1 MSETLLQSDAQQ
13 QEAFGDIASSIATR
27 EEVAPQA
34 TIEVEKKAPTE
45 VQSSLKENIET
56 TKEET
61 PNPIAEVV
69 QTKEVEIP
77 KEIETEI
84 ESKTALDYLK
94 DDDDDIVNTP
104 VAAKIQYK
112 EEIEALRRELDEL
125 RNLQEDSETKAA
137 IRLAKE
143 AKATG
148 KNIVDFIAEIKGEDV
163 NKMSTKELFE
173 RKLSKY
179 PELTEDERSYELE
192 KFDGMSKLEQLEK
205 TSDIKNEL
213 ANAQKKALERY
224 ATDVNIKETQF
235 AEVIKREAEIAT
247 KELEGILNQK
257 DYKNLEITPER
268 KKAIRKYVNDNLK
281 NDAQGKFN
289 VNKGVKEAIVA
300 LYEDELL
307 AANRN
312 IAKAKAKEELF
323 KEITRP
329 SKETPGTNLSSSIS
343 EDDELKQAQS
353 KYWEHQYNKNN
364 LTIN

>member
-1 MSETLLQSDAQQ
+1 MNDTLLKNDAEQ
-13 QEAFGDIASSIATR
+13 QEAFSDIASSIATR
-27 EEVAPQA
+27 EEVTPVVAPV
-34 TIEVEKKAPTE
+34 EVEKEAPLE
-45 VQSSLKENIET
+45 VQSSLKENIEVP
-56 TKEET
+56 KEET
-61 PNPIAEVV
+61 PNPIAETV
-69 QTKEVEIP
+69 QIKETEIP

-94 DDDDDIVNTP
+94 DDDDDIVTT
-104 VAAKIQYK
+104 VADKSQDN
-112 EEIEALRRELDEL
+112 EELEALRREIDEL
-125 RNLQEDSETKAA
+125 RNFEEDSETKAA

-143 AKATG
+143 AKAAG

-163 NKMSTKELFE
+163 NKLSTKELFE

-224 ATDVNIKETQF
+224 ATDVNIKDTQF
-235 AEVIKREAEIAT
+235 AEVIQREAEIAT
-247 KELEGILNQK
+247 KELEGMLNQK
-257 DYKNLEITPER
+257 DYKNLEMTPDR
-268 KKAIRKYVNDNLK
+268 KKAIRKYVNANLK